1 MALPYP
7 GRPILK
13 GLVWEGRLSWLLCL
27 VTVALEFVSL

>member
-13 GLVWEGRLSWLLCL
+13 GLVWEGRLLCL